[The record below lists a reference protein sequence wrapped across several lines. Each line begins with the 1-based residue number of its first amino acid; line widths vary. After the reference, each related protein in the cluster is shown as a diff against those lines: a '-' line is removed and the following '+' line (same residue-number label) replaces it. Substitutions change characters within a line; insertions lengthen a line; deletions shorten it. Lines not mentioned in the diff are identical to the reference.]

1 MMYFSKEELELIR
14 DMLEQL
20 FMDGAGDDIADV
32 MYTKVKHQLE
42 IMECME

>member
-1 MMYFSKEELELIR
+1 MMYFSKEELERII

-20 FMDGAGDDIADV
+20 FMDGAGDSVDDE

-42 IMECME
+42 TME

>member
-20 FMDGAGDDIADV
+20 FMDGAGDDMSDE

-42 IMECME
+42 TME

>member
-14 DMLEQL
+14 NMLKQL
-20 FMDGAGDDIADV
+20 FNDGAGGDMADE

-42 IMECME
+42 TME

>member
-20 FMDGAGDDIADV
+20 FNEIGADD
-32 MYTKVKHQLE
+32 MSGELYTKVKHQLE
-42 IMECME
+42 TMECME

>member
-20 FMDGAGDDIADV
+20 FMDGAGDDMADE

-42 IMECME
+42 EME

>member
-20 FMDGAGDDIADV
+20 FMDGAGDDMSDD

-42 IMECME
+42 EME

>member
-20 FMDGAGDDIADV
+20 FMAIGADDMADD
-32 MYTKVKHQLE
+32 MYRKVKHQLE
-42 IMECME
+42 TME

>member
-1 MMYFSKEELELIR
+1 MMYFSKEELEPIR

-20 FMDGAGDDIADV
+20 FKNGTNHE

-42 IMECME
+42 TME